1 MQSFLLAFTLLL
13 LAETAHLTIPSLTWT
28 ISQGC
33 YVAENFREMRCTLR
47 QDRDQVC
54 SLPAAKLPRPWV
66 PQLPCK
72 PCGQC
77 GPRKTRGQRGQTQA
91 CQRSWPWSAGS
102 CNPLFQI
109 QEPHSLPASMKQERA
124 EVSSLS

>member
-54 SLPAAKLPRPWV
+54 SLPAAKLPRPRV

-91 CQRSWPWSAGS
+91 CQRS
-102 CNPLFQI
+102 CRLVRRKLQI